1 MKKLIVMMA
10 IAMTAAVV
18 NAAAATWGI
27 GGSAT
32 ASVKNGSAVWSA
44 AGTNPV
50 AYLFLASDSAA
61 VTAALQNGAMDTT
74 LAKATET
81 TFNAR
86 GRFSG
91 TAIDLPETADSYS
104 MVLVY
109 TDATD
114 ANKIWYQIAN
124 ATVTAAG
131 SDDPAVV
138 AQNANFAATN
148 FSSTGWSSATASTGD
163 VPEPTSGL
171 LLLVGAAGLALR
183 RRRA

>member
-18 NAAAATWGI
+18 NAAACSWSISGA
-27 GGSAT
+27 AT
-32 ASVKNGSAVWSA
+32 ASVKNGSTVWSA

-61 VTAALQNGAMDTT
+61 VSAALAKGEMDTS
-74 LAKATET
+74 LAKGSTT

-86 GRFSG
+86 GRFTGASVDI
-91 TAIDLPETADSYS
+91 AASSESYN

-114 ANKIWYQIAN
+114 SNKIWYQISS
-124 ATVTAAG
+124 ATVTASG
-131 SDDPAVV
+131 SDDAATPAVD
-138 AQNANFAATN
+138 ALFAASS
-148 FSSTGWSSATASTGD
+148 FSSTGWSSATATNI
-163 VPEPTSGL
+163 PEPTSGL
-171 LLLVGAAGLALR
+171 MLLLGVAGLALKR
-183 RRRA
+183 KRA